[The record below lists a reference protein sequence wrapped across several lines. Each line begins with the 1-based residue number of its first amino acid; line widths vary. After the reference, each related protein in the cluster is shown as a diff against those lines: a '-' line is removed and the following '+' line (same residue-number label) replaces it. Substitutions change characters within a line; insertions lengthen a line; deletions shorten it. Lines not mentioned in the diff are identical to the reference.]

1 MKRLVRY
8 KLSFTTLL
16 NYQLYKWVKISLEGR
31 FVSSYLLLSSM
42 DSQKK
47 TPNYSTFIL
56 FSGNATY
63 WFLMNLFPPLYLLLA
78 FDGGANFPYVA
89 S

>member
-47 TPNYSTFIL
+47 NPKLLNFYFVFRKCNLLVSHESLPSTVLIV
-56 FSGNATY
+56 SI
-63 WFLMNLFPPLYLLLA
+63 
-78 FDGGANFPYVA
+78 
-89 S
+89 